1 MVIKNENIKVI
12 FFDIG
17 GVLLHI
23 HPDRTI
29 NYLSDLTG
37 ISFEDVKSSFPE
49 HDHEKYEMGL
59 ISDFDWYSSFRS
71 ALSNN
76 QALTEEKFWQ
86 GWALL
91 LGKESEV
98 IDLMIDLKKYY
109 KIWLLS
115 NTNPKHIKDELDNKY
130 VFPHLVDGAIYS
142 FDVGLRKPDEL
153 IYQKSCEKA
162 NVLPNECVFIDDLKE
177 NIKGA
182 KKVGLHG
189 LHFTEMQNL
198 QNDLKLLGLIK

>member
-1 MVIKNENIKVI
+1 
-12 FFDIG
+12 
-17 GVLLHI
+17 
-23 HPDRTI
+23 
-29 NYLSDLTG
+29 
-37 ISFEDVKSSFPE
+37 
-49 HDHEKYEMGL
+49 MGL

-71 ALSNN
+71 ALFNN
-76 QALTEEKFWQ
+76 QLLTEEKFWQ
-86 GWALL
+86 AWALL

>member
-59 ISDFDWYSSFRS
+59 ISD
-71 ALSNN
+71 LI
-76 QALTEEKFWQ
+76 
-86 GWALL
+86 GI
-91 LGKESEV
+91 V
-98 IDLMIDLKKYY
+98 
-109 KIWLLS
+109 
-115 NTNPKHIKDELDNKY
+115 
-130 VFPHLVDGAIYS
+130 HL
-142 FDVGLRKPDEL
+142 
-153 IYQKSCEKA
+153 
-162 NVLPNECVFIDDLKE
+162 
-177 NIKGA
+177 
-182 KKVGLHG
+182 GLHC
-189 LHFTEMQNL
+189 LTT
-198 QNDLKLLGLIK
+198 KY

>member
-37 ISFEDVKSSFPE
+37 ISFEDIKSSFPE

-59 ISDFDWYSSFRS
+59 ISDFEWYSSFRF

-76 QALTEEKFWQ
+76 QVLT
-86 GWALL
+86 
-91 LGKESEV
+91 
-98 IDLMIDLKKYY
+98 
-109 KIWLLS
+109 
-115 NTNPKHIKDELDNKY
+115 
-130 VFPHLVDGAIYS
+130 
-142 FDVGLRKPDEL
+142 
-153 IYQKSCEKA
+153 
-162 NVLPNECVFIDDLKE
+162 
-177 NIKGA
+177 
-182 KKVGLHG
+182 
-189 LHFTEMQNL
+189 
-198 QNDLKLLGLIK
+198 

>member
-29 NYLSDLTG
+29 KYLSDLTG
-37 ISFEDVKSSFPE
+37 IPFEDVKSSFPE
-49 HDHEKYEMGL
+49 NDHEKYEMGL
-59 ISDFDWYSSFRS
+59 ISDFDWYSSFRF
-71 ALSNN
+71 ALFNN
-76 QALTEEKFWQ
+76 QVLTEEKFWQ
-86 GWALL
+86 AWALL

-130 VFPHLVDGAIYS
+130 VFPQLVDGAIYS
-142 FDVGLRKPDEL
+142 YDVGIRKPDKSIYLKACEL
-153 IYQKSCEKA
+153 AKVNPVES
-162 NVLPNECVFIDDLKE
+162 VFIDDLIE
-177 NIKGA
+177 NIDGA
-182 KKVGLHG
+182 KKVGIKGIHYTGIEKL
-189 LHFTEMQNL
+189 NKS
-198 QNDLKLLGLIK
+198 LKQLGIIK

>member
-1 MVIKNENIKVI
+1 MPKDKIHQVEDHRIERA
-12 FFDIG
+12 
-17 GVLLHI
+17 VLVGLV
-23 HPDRTI
+23 TKKQSEQQLKE
-29 NYLSDLTG
+29 YLDELEFLAETAG
-37 ISFEDVKSSFPE
+37 
-49 HDHEKYEMGL
+49 
-59 ISDFDWYSSFRS
+59 
-71 ALSNN
+71 A
-76 QALTEEKFWQ
+76 QTEEKFWQ
-86 GWALL
+86 AWALL

-115 NTNPKHIKDELDNKY
+115 NTNSKHIKDELDNKY

-162 NVLPNECVFIDDLKE
+162 NVLPNECIFIDDLEE

-189 LHFTEMQNL
+189 LHYTEMENL

>member
-29 NYLSDLTG
+29 NYLSDITG
-37 ISFEDVKSSFPE
+37 ISFEDIKSSFPE

-59 ISDFDWYSSFRS
+59 ISDFDWYSSFRF

-76 QALTEEKFWQ
+76 QVLTEEKFWQ
-86 GWALL
+86 AWALL

-98 IDLMIDLKKYY
+98 IDLMIDLKK
-109 KIWLLS
+109 
-115 NTNPKHIKDELDNKY
+115 
-130 VFPHLVDGAIYS
+130 
-142 FDVGLRKPDEL
+142 
-153 IYQKSCEKA
+153 
-162 NVLPNECVFIDDLKE
+162 
-177 NIKGA
+177 
-182 KKVGLHG
+182 
-189 LHFTEMQNL
+189 
-198 QNDLKLLGLIK
+198 

>member
-1 MVIKNENIKVI
+1 M
-12 FFDIG
+12 IG
-17 GVLLHI
+17 
-23 HPDRTI
+23 
-29 NYLSDLTG
+29 
-37 ISFEDVKSSFPE
+37 
-49 HDHEKYEMGL
+49 
-59 ISDFDWYSSFRS
+59 
-71 ALSNN
+71 
-76 QALTEEKFWQ
+76 
-86 GWALL
+86 
-91 LGKESEV
+91 
-98 IDLMIDLKKYY
+98 LKKYY

-162 NVLPNECVFIDDLKE
+162 SVLPNECVFIDDLKE

-189 LHFTEMQNL
+189 LHFTEMQSL

>member
-49 HDHEKYEMGL
+49 RDH
-59 ISDFDWYSSFRS
+59 
-71 ALSNN
+71 A
-76 QALTEEKFWQ
+76 
-86 GWALL
+86 WALL

-162 NVLPNECVFIDDLKE
+162 NVLPHECVFIDDLKE